1 MRLRVFMYF
10 PMVFCC
16 DSRVHKGHSG
26 IFKLGNYFLFEKSC
40 LLVLFTRQRV
50 GVVCGVWV
58 AHIAPFGGQT
68 CSSVMSLDV
77 PLYPFPYEVTRGDG
91 LMVDLLS
98 MIVSFFPYFL
108 SLLEKLHVVL
118 LSLNLSILI
127 LMYFIAYFLPWFYYK
142 FFKCFQFSS

>member
-40 LLVLFTRQRV
+40 LLVSFTRQRV

-98 MIVSFFPYFL
+98 MIVFFSLFSLSSRETTHRPLIFKFINFNPYVFYCL
-108 SLLEKLHVVL
+108 FSSLVL
-118 LSLNLSILI
+118 L
-127 LMYFIAYFLPWFYYK
+127 
-142 FFKCFQFSS
+142 